1 MRKHPGT
8 SRRTTHYE
16 DAVIEEMDLK
26 TMLEALLRRKGTR
39 SLMEAYAKLKTKK
52 DWREARRKLVPLAD
66 VILAHKALY
75 SRSDQAQIR
84 AAELLLLYAGEKPA
98 DRQELTG
105 KGGGPIETNNISMIV
120 YGDDD
125 SDPRTPPS

>member
-1 MRKHPGT
+1 MAKRAGT
-8 SRRTTHYE
+8 TRRTTHYE
-16 DAVIEEMDLK
+16 DEVIEDLDVK
-26 TMLEALLRRKGTR
+26 AMLEALLRKKGTR

-52 DWREARRKLVPLAD
+52 DWREARKKLVPLAD

-98 DRQELTG
+98 ERLQHAGE
-105 KGGGPIETNNISMIV
+105 GGGPIESRIV
-120 YGDDD
+120 LYRLPENGR
-125 SDPRTPPS
+125 DPVKAT